1 MSKQNNRICAYIDL
15 NAVEKN
21 VESMEKLISPH
32 TKMIAVVKADGYG
45 HGAIEISKHIQPK
58 DCIWGFAVATVE
70 EAAALR
76 QNGIEKP
83 ILVLSYVFPDDYEL
97 LVQMEVRP
105 TVFRYEMA
113 QKLSAEAVKL
123 QKKLPIHIGI
133 DTGMTR
139 IGFRNLEESVEEI
152 KKIHQLPNINIEGI
166 FTHFANADEE
176 DLTSTHRQYEKF
188 QRCIQRLEMEGIS
201 IPMKH
206 CNNSAG
212 IMWHRTGDLNAVRP
226 GIILYGVAPSS
237 EVHNT
242 GMELHPAM
250 TLKTHI
256 SYVKNVEA
264 GVAVS
269 YGGTYVTSKEV
280 TKIATIPVGY
290 ADGYPRSL
298 SNKGYVLIHG
308 KKAPIIGRI
317 CMDQFMVDVTH
328 IPEAKMEDE
337 VTLMGKDGDCV
348 ISVEELGETSGRFSY
363 EFICCI
369 NKRVPR
375 VYIK

>member
-15 NAVEKN
+15 TAIEKN
-21 VESMEKLISPH
+21 VESMEKLISSD

-45 HGAIEISKHIQPK
+45 HGSIAISKHIQPK
-58 DCIWGFAVATVE
+58 DSIWGFAVATVE
-70 EAAALR
+70 EAADLR
-76 QNGIEKP
+76 ANGIVKP
-83 ILVLSYVFPDDYEL
+83 ILVLGYVFPDDYEL
-97 LVQMEVRP
+97 LVQMDVRP
-105 TVFRYEMA
+105 TVFQYEMA
-113 QKLSAEAVKL
+113 KKLSVAAVKL
-123 QKKLPIHIGI
+123 QKELPIHIGI

-152 KKIHQLPNINIEGI
+152 KKIYQLPNINIEGI
-166 FTHFANADEE
+166 FTHFARADEE
-176 DLTSTHRQYEKF
+176 DLKATHIQYEKF
-188 QRCIQRLEMEGIS
+188 QQCIQKLENEGIS
-201 IPMKH
+201 ISMKH

-212 IMWHRTGDLNAVRP
+212 IMWHRKGDLHAVRP
-226 GIILYGVAPSS
+226 GIILYGVTPSD

-269 YGGTYVTSKEV
+269 YGGTYVTSREV

-308 KKAPIIGRI
+308 KRAPIIGRI
-317 CMDQFMVDVTH
+317 CMDQFMVDVTE

-337 VTLMGKDGDCV
+337 VTLMGRDGECV
-348 ISVEELGETSGRFSY
+348 ISVEELGALSGRFPY

-369 NKRVPR
+369 SKRVPR
-375 VYIK
+375 VYIR